1 MSRTPNTA
9 KRRPERGGYRGC
21 ALAAMELEGR
31 LTAHSDGAGKG
42 ATFLPIQ
49 GKEATL

>member
-9 KRRPERGGYRGC
+9 KRRPERGGYR
-21 ALAAMELEGR
+21 AAMELEGR
-31 LTAHSDGAGKG
+31 PTAHSDGAGKG
-42 ATFLPIQ
+42 ATLTLELPIQ